1 MRILGV
7 DFGDAR
13 MGLAVS
19 DPTGFLAGGIGT
31 FKVTGIKNA
40 VDIVCEK
47 INELGAELVVVGL
60 PKNMNGSEGDRAAR
74 TRKFASMIENQSGVK
89 TELCDERRT
98 TILAAGYMSET
109 GTFGKKR
116 KAAIDTLSAQI
127 ILQTYLDR
135 QKNVPPV

>member
-1 MRILGV
+1 
-7 DFGDAR
+7 

-40 VDIVCEK
+40 AVIVSEK
-47 INELGAELVVVGL
+47 VKEYSAELVVIGL
-60 PKNMNGSEGDRAAR
+60 PKNMNGTEGERAER
-74 TRKFASMIENQSGVK
+74 TRKFSELVQELAGVK
-89 TELCDERRT
+89 TELVDERRT

-109 GTFGKKR
+109 GTYGKKR
-116 KAAIDTLSAQI
+116 KEAIDTLSAQI

-135 QKNVPPV
+135 SKI

>member
-7 DFGDAR
+7 DFGEVR

-31 FKVTGIKNA
+31 FKVNGIKSA
-40 VDIVCEK
+40 VQTVCEK
-47 INELGAELVVVGL
+47 ITEYGAELVVVGL
-60 PKNMNGSEGDRAAR
+60 PKNMNGTEGDRAAR
-74 TRKFASMIENQSGVK
+74 SRRLAAMITEQSGVA

-98 TILAAGYMSET
+98 TIMAAGFMTET

-116 KAAIDTLSAQI
+116 KQAIDTLSAQI
-127 ILQTYLDR
+127 ILQDYLDK
-135 QKNVPPV
+135 QKNLS

>member
-1 MRILGV
+1 VRILGV

-13 MGLAVS
+13 IGIAVS

-47 INELGAELVVVGL
+47 AFENNAEHIIIGL
-60 PKNMNGSEGDRAAR
+60 PKNMNGTEGDRAVR
-74 TRKFASMIENQSGVK
+74 TRKFASLVQEKSGIS

-135 QKNVPPV
+135 KKNS

>member
-1 MRILGV
+1 MGV
-7 DFGDAR
+7 DFGEAR
-13 MGLAVS
+13 MGLALS

-40 VDIVCEK
+40 VEIVCEK
-47 INELGAELVVVGL
+47 AKENDVALVVIGL
-60 PKNMNGSEGDRAAR
+60 PKNMNGTEGDRAAR
-74 TRKFASMIENQSGVK
+74 SRKFAAMIEEASGLP

-116 KAAIDTLSAQI
+116 KDTIDTLSAQI
-127 ILQTYLDR
+127 ILQTYLDKR
-135 QKNVPPV
+135 KNRTL

>member
-40 VDIVCEK
+40 VEIVCEK
-47 INELGAELVVVGL
+47 INELGAELVVIGL

>member
-1 MRILGV
+1 MGV
-7 DFGDAR
+7 DFGEAR
-13 MGLAVS
+13 MGLALS

-40 VDIVCEK
+40 VEIVCEK
-47 INELGAELVVVGL
+47 AKENDVARVVIGL
-60 PKNMNGSEGDRAAR
+60 PKNMNGTEGDRAAR
-74 TRKFASMIENQSGVK
+74 SRKFAAMIEEASGLP

-116 KAAIDTLSAQI
+116 KDSIDTLSAQI
-127 ILQTYLDR
+127 ILQTYLDKK
-135 QKNVPPV
+135 KNGAL

>member
-40 VDIVCEK
+40 VEIVCEK

>member
-1 MRILGV
+1 MGV
-7 DFGDAR
+7 DFGEAR
-13 MGLAVS
+13 MGLALS

-40 VDIVCEK
+40 VEIVCEK
-47 INELGAELVVVGL
+47 AKENDVALVVIGL
-60 PKNMNGSEGDRAAR
+60 PKNMNGTEGDRAAR
-74 TRKFASMIENQSGVK
+74 SRKFAAMIEEASGLP

-116 KAAIDTLSAQI
+116 KESIDTLSAQI
-127 ILQTYLDR
+127 ILQTYLDK
-135 QKNVPPV
+135 QKNRTL

>member
-7 DFGDAR
+7 DFGEAR

-19 DPTGFLAGGIGT
+19 DPTGLLAGGIGT

-40 VDIVCEK
+40 TEIVCTKAKEYEASL
-47 INELGAELVVVGL
+47 IVIGL
-60 PKNMNGSEGDRAAR
+60 PKNMNGTEGDRAAR
-74 TRKFASMIENQSGVK
+74 TRKFADMVEEASGIK
-89 TELCDERRT
+89 TEFFDERRT

-116 KAAIDTLSAQI
+116 KDAIDTLSAQI
-127 ILQTYLDR
+127 ILQNYLDR
-135 QKNVPPV
+135 EKNRASL

>member
-1 MRILGV
+1 MGV
-7 DFGDAR
+7 DFGEAR
-13 MGLAVS
+13 MGLALS

-40 VDIVCEK
+40 VEIVCEK
-47 INELGAELVVVGL
+47 AKENDVALVVIGL
-60 PKNMNGSEGDRAAR
+60 PKNMNGTEGDRAAR
-74 TRKFASMIENQSGVK
+74 SRKFAAMIEEASGLP

-116 KAAIDTLSAQI
+116 KDSIDTLSAQI
-127 ILQTYLDR
+127 ILQTYLDKK
-135 QKNVPPV
+135 KNLSL

>member
-7 DFGDAR
+7 DFGEAR

-31 FKVTGIKNA
+31 VKVTGLKNA
-40 VDIVCEK
+40 
-47 INELGAELVVVGL
+47 AESVAQKVKEYEAGLVVIGL
-60 PKNMNGSEGDRAAR
+60 PKNMNGSEGERAER
-74 TRKFASMIENQSGVK
+74 TKLFAQTVEELSGVK
-89 TELCDERRT
+89 TELVDERRT

-116 KAAIDTLSAQI
+116 KEAIDTLSAQI
-127 ILQTYLDR
+127 ILQTYLDKR
-135 QKNVPPV
+135 KI

>member
-40 VDIVCEK
+40 VEIVCEK
-47 INELGAELVVVGL
+47 INELGAELVVIGL

-135 QKNVPPV
+135 QKNVPSV

>member
-7 DFGDAR
+7 DFGEAR

-40 VDIVCEK
+40 VEIVCEK
-47 INELGAELVVVGL
+47 IKELEAELVVVGL
-60 PKNMNGSEGDRAAR
+60 PKNMNGSEGERAAR
-74 TRKFASMIENQSGVK
+74 TRRFASMIENESGVR

-127 ILQTYLDR
+127 ILQTYIDR
-135 QKNVPPV
+135 QKNSPSV

>member
-1 MRILGV
+1 MRIMGV
-7 DFGDAR
+7 DFGEVR
-13 MGLAVS
+13 MGLALS

-40 VDIVCEK
+40 VEIVCGKAKE
-47 INELGAELVVVGL
+47 NDVSLVVIGL
-60 PKNMNGSEGDRAAR
+60 PKNMNGTEGDRAAR
-74 TRKFASMIENQSGVK
+74 SRRFAAMIEEASGLP

-116 KAAIDTLSAQI
+116 KDSIDTLSAQI
-127 ILQTYLDR
+127 ILQTYLDKK
-135 QKNVPPV
+135 KNLSL

>member
-7 DFGDAR
+7 DFGEAR

-31 FKVTGIKNA
+31 VKVTGLKNA
-40 VDIVCEK
+40 AETVAEK
-47 INELGAELVVVGL
+47 VKEYDAELVVIGL
-60 PKNMNGSEGDRAAR
+60 PKNMNGTEGERAER
-74 TRKFASMIENQSGVK
+74 TKKFALLVE
-89 TELCDERRT
+89 ELCGVPFELVDERRT

-109 GTFGKKR
+109 GTYGKKR
-116 KAAIDTLSAQI
+116 KEAIDTLSAQI

-135 QKNVPPV
+135 RKL